1 MKISA
6 VNKFKNIINYIRI
19 LETIFFISSVIF
31 MLDVFNNAIIFNY
44 IINNFDYN
52 IIQYTVEITNIMLLT
67 AIIVVLYYNFSTY
80 SMINRYA
87 LPIFLTIAL
96 SLEVY
101 RFISESNG
109 VVINLI
115 LMLIF
120 LSFFIDNLGY
130 KKIDIIDKKWF
141 LIIISLVSII
151 MVKNQ
156 IVFKKEFSLNEGIGL
171 FTAVIIVLIFYKT
184 LKYKGINYSVIAGLL
199 IMVNVF
205 LIVIHKSVI
214 DYKAFVFLYHILKFM
229 SFVCIYLGIYYY
241 NWEKNHESIS
251 QREKQIKLYAKKINS
266 VVKKRT
272 TEIEYMNKRLNDD
285 LEYARIIQQSLLPSK
300 EVNYAAVRFISNYYP
315 CEKLSG
321 DFYDIF
327 RIDNQNIG
335 MYILDVSGHGVS
347 AAMLTMFCKNSIISG
362 ERLIRRYRGL
372 KPHRNLQHFY
382 DVFNEADFP
391 SETHMVMFFAS
402 YNVSTHVLKYSSG
415 GMNCIPIVIKN
426 DGSLYEL
433 SENQGFPIS
442 KIGEFYTPEYSTSV
456 TMLNKGDSVF
466 FYTDGLT
473 DFNKN
478 KILDYN
484 GLITLLKEKNS
495 VESINNSL
503 DEMIQKN
510 KDKLDDDITY
520 FMMEVK

>member
-6 VNKFKNIINYIRI
+6 VNKFKNVIIYIRI
-19 LETIFFISSVIF
+19 IETIIFILSVIL

-44 IINNFDYN
+44 IINNFDYS
-52 IIQYTVEITNIMLLT
+52 IIQYTVEISNIIFLT
-67 AIIVVLYYNFSTY
+67 AITVVLYYNCASY

-87 LPIFLTIAL
+87 LPVFLTIVL

-101 RFISESNG
+101 RFISESSG
-109 VVINLI
+109 LIINLI

-120 LSFFIDNLGY
+120 LSFFVDNFDY
-130 KKIDIIDKKWF
+130 KKIDVIDKKWF
-141 LIIISLVSII
+141 LIIVSLTLII
-151 MVKNQ
+151 IAKNQ
-156 IVFKKEFSLNEGIGL
+156 ILFNKEFSFYEGISSL
-171 FTAVIIVLIFYKT
+171 SAVIIVLIFYKT
-184 LKYKGINYSVIAGLL
+184 LKYKGINYSVFIGLL

-205 LIVIHKSVI
+205 LIVVHKSTI
-214 DYKAFVFLYHILKFM
+214 DYKVFIFSYHILKFM
-229 SFVCIYLGIYYY
+229 SFVSIYLGIYYY
-241 NWEKNHESIS
+241 NWEKNHESLS

-272 TEIEYMNKRLNDD
+272 TEIERMNKRLNDD

-300 EVNYAAVRFISNYYP
+300 EVDYSAVRFISNYYP

-327 RIDNQNIG
+327 RIDNQNMG

-347 AAMLTMFCKNSIISG
+347 AAMLTMFCKNAIISG

-391 SETHMVMFFAS
+391 PETYMVMFFAS
-402 YNVSTHVLKYSSG
+402 YNVDTHVLKYSSG
-415 GMNCIPIVIKN
+415 GMNCIPIVIKK
-426 DGSLYEL
+426 DGNLYEL

-442 KIGEFYTPEYSTSV
+442 KIGEFYTPEYSTTV

-484 GLITLLKEKNS
+484 GLITLLKEEKT
-495 VESINNSL
+495 VERINNSL

-520 FMMEVK
+520 FIMEVK